1 MPAGLLDGLGNG
13 EIADLDA
20 YLRSLVPAGPAAR

>member
-1 MPAGLLDGLGNG
+1 MPAGLLDPLSDG

-20 YLRSLVPAGPAAR
+20 YLRGLGKPAP